1 MSPPEA
7 FDKEF
12 KRLGQIITTGID
24 SIKASNDVID
34 LIKKRAEVI
43 ETEQRMIHAKSYTLE
58 VDQAYSLI
66 MQVFKIVQKT
76 VRDPEQIRAIADEI
90 TKLLKVH
97 QGDKEEILDAEVV
110 D

>member
-1 MSPPEA
+1 
-7 FDKEF
+7 
-12 KRLGQIITTGID
+12 
-24 SIKASNDVID
+24 
-34 LIKKRAEVI
+34 
-43 ETEQRMIHAKSYTLE
+43 
-58 VDQAYSLI
+58 